1 MGLQRTGRNLATE
14 HQQPCGVQN
23 SAEKPAG
30 ISLVCYLLLPL
41 VAFNI
46 FSLYL
51 IFVSLISICLSIF
64 LLGFILFGTLC
75 TLWTWVIVSFPML
88 WKIPV
93 LISLNFCLGP
103 FSLSSTFGT
112 LIMQASQMFNIGTN
126 VLTLPQKFL
135 KLSSVL

>member
-1 MGLQRTGRNLATE
+1 MD
-14 HQQPCGVQN
+14 
-23 SAEKPAG
+23 
-30 ISLVCYLLLPL
+30 
-41 VAFNI
+41 
-46 FSLYL
+46 
-51 IFVSLISICLSIF
+51 
-64 LLGFILFGTLC
+64 LGD
-75 TLWTWVIVSFPML
+75 VSFPML

-126 VLTLPQKFL
+126 VVLMLPQKFL